1 MSQLFRIDG
10 GDDSHPKN
18 RKYKFY
24 LDGIKL
30 SQFEDKLQKWPNW
43 IQFKREIK
51 LNSLLEGKKI
61 QFDIEDI
68 NEWGK
73 IGSNRSTDPMLSDI
87 VFAVKRISMII
98 KDDFV
103 EEIEIEWRPLQ
114 TESGRTI
121 IGLLDSG
128 IELEISMSFIDDQ
141 FSHFYIKE
149 ENNLV

>member
-1 MSQLFRIDG
+1 MGELFRIDG
-10 GDDSHPKN
+10 GDSHLKN

-43 IQFKREIK
+43 LQFKREIK
-51 LNSLLEGKKI
+51 LNSLLEGKRI

-73 IGSNRSTDPMLSDI
+73 LGSNRSLDPMLSDV
-87 VFAVKRISMII
+87 VFSVKKISMII
-98 KDDFV
+98 KDDFI
-103 EEIEIEWRPLQ
+103 EELEIEWRPLQ
-114 TESGRTI
+114 TELGRTI

-128 IELEISMSFIDDQ
+128 IELDISMSFIDGQ
-141 FSHFYIKE
+141 FIHFYIKE
-149 ENNLV
+149 ENNVA

>member
-10 GDDSHPKN
+10 GDSHPIN
-18 RKYKFY
+18 RKYKLY
-24 LDGIKL
+24 LNGIKL

-121 IGLLDSG
+121 IGLLESG

>member
-51 LNSLLEGKKI
+51 LNSLLEEKRI

-68 NEWGK
+68 TEYGK
-73 IGSNRSTDPMLSDI
+73 LGNRSMDPMLSDI
-87 VFAVKRISMII
+87 VFAVKNISMII
-98 KDDFV
+98 KDDFI
-103 EEIEIEWRPLQ
+103 EELEIEWRPLQ
-114 TESGRTI
+114 TELGRTI
-121 IGLLDSG
+121 IGLCDSG
-128 IELEISMSFIDDQ
+128 IELEISMCFKDDQ

-149 ENNLV
+149 ENNVA

>member
-1 MSQLFRIDG
+1 MGELFRPNSG
-10 GDDSHPKN
+10 DSHLKN

-51 LNSLLEGKKI
+51 LNSLLEGKRI

-68 NEWGK
+68 TEYGK
-73 IGSNRSTDPMLSDI
+73 LGNNRSSDPMLSDI
-87 VFAVKRISMII
+87 VFAVKSISMII
-98 KDDFV
+98 KDDFI
-103 EEIEIEWRPLQ
+103 EELEIEWRPLQ
-114 TESGRTI
+114 TESGRT

-149 ENNLV
+149 EKNVA

>member
-1 MSQLFRIDG
+1 MGELFRIDG
-10 GDDSHPKN
+10 GDSHLKN

-24 LDGIKL
+24 LDSIKL

-43 IQFKREIK
+43 LQFKREIK
-51 LNSLLEGKKI
+51 LNSLLEGKRI

-73 IGSNRSTDPMLSDI
+73 LGSNRSLDPMLSDV
-87 VFAVKRISMII
+87 VFSVKKISMII
-98 KDDFV
+98 KDDFI
-103 EEIEIEWRPLQ
+103 EELEIEWRPLQ
-114 TESGRTI
+114 TELGRTI
-121 IGLLDSG
+121 IRLLDSG